1 MSGILVVERSTTLK
15 HLLQRTMQAA
25 QVGSWAELDSYAD
38 TLDHLQRARDLGQ
51 PYAMVILGAPARMT
65 RDFDDLLI
73 YLRNPRE
80 LKVPLLV
87 LAHERTAD
95 LAAFLT
101 ARPDTQF
108 LLWSAFSR
116 IPAVIRQAVGAPAP
130 APASA
135 SPEPNRIDRAK
146 AEIALSEAGGAPR
159 RPAAAASPPAAS
171 ANVSAPTTTKAPA
184 AAAAPA
190 KAPEP
195 AAAAPVQAEDSP
207 FKEPNGIH
215 VLFVDDSASVR
226 LAYKHLLERNGY
238 GCDVAA
244 SIGEGLS
251 KAQAQHFDLFVLDY
265 FLPDGN
271 GDELCRR
278 LHAIS
283 KYRDTPVAIITS
295 TYRED
300 IIRKSLEAGAL
311 ECTFKN
317 EAKELFLARIRSLAS
332 QVLMHRQVLAE
343 KQRLGGILGSVGD
356 GVYGVDAQG
365 LLSFINPT
373 ALRLLGHD
381 DESALIGMKAHDAIH
396 HSDDQGGG
404 LREADSPLAQA
415 YRSGEQINRLETF
428 FFDRDRRVVPVE
440 CSVHP
445 LMFQGKRD
453 GAVVVFRDISERKT
467 ADRLKWELSHDNT
480 TGLFNAR
487 HFNQVLG
494 QELNRRREAGGYSAV
509 LYIDIDRFT
518 HIVDIAGSE
527 AADQILV
534 DYGQMIGKRLR
545 DGDVLAR
552 LEADRLALLLT
563 NVQLDNLFTVAD
575 GFRELARQVF
585 YPLNRMRRHATA
597 SVGVAVVSRDTPSP
611 EYVIE
616 HARVACRSAKHR
628 GRDQTQIYV
637 GEHDVRVARELEAGW
652 ISRFKEA
659 IEENRFEFAAQPI
672 VPIADVIGSAE
683 GPEGNWRLGN
693 REHEV
698 LFELLIRMRE
708 RKGDFVSPAVFVPL
722 AERVGMMSKIDL
734 WGVRHVLGVLSSKNA
749 FAGNI
754 AFSINLSNQTLADT
768 EAMSTI
774 ADLIRSSGV
783 PPKSLVFEITETS
796 EMTSMHLVRKHMN
809 LLRGLGCRFALDDF
823 GTGFS
828 SFTHLRHLPVDFVKV
843 EGSFVE
849 GMADNDLD
857 HTMVSSIVNLAKS
870 MKLAVIGEHVDSA
883 ATLSSLRASGAEY
896 AQGHFLGAPKKLA
909 DLDFSAL

>member
-51 PYAMVILGAPARMT
+51 PYALVILGAPARMT
-65 RDFDDLLI
+65 RDFDDLLL

-80 LKVPLLV
+80 LKVPVLL

-95 LAAFLT
+95 LATFLT
-101 ARPDTQF
+101 ARPETQF
-108 LLWSAFSR
+108 LLWANFSK
-116 IPAVIRQAVGAPAP
+116 IPAVIRQAVGAAP
-130 APASA
+130 APAASA
-135 SPEPNRIDRAK
+135 PEPNRIDRAK
-146 AEIALSEAGGAPR
+146 AEIARSEQAAQER
-159 RPAAAASPPAAS
+159 RPATTA
-171 ANVSAPTTTKAPA
+171 APTTPTASTPAPGIVRK
-184 AAAAPA
+184 AAPTA
-190 KAPEP
+190 
-195 AAAAPVQAEDSP
+195 VQATAVEPTPASTPSDDTP
-207 FKEPNGIH
+207 HKEPNGIH

-244 SIGEGLS
+244 SIGEALT
-251 KAQAQHFDLFVLDY
+251 KAQAQQFDLFVLDY

-278 LHAIS
+278 LHAMS

-332 QVLMHRQVLAE
+332 QVLMHKQVLAE

-356 GVYGVDAQG
+356 GVYGVDAYG
-365 LLSFINPT
+365 MLSFINPT

-381 DESALIGMKAHDAIH
+381 EESALIGMRAHDAIH
-396 HSDDQGGG
+396 HSDDQGSTI
-404 LREADSPLAQA
+404 READSRLAQA

-428 FFDRDRRVVPVE
+428 FFDRDRRIVPVE

-467 ADRLKWELSHDNT
+467 ADRLKWELSHDNA

-487 HFNQVLG
+487 HFTQLLSLELG
-494 QELNRRREAGGYSAV
+494 KRREAGGYSAV

-534 DYGQMIGKRLR
+534 DYGQMISKRLR

-585 YPLNRMRRHATA
+585 YPLNRLRRHATA
-597 SVGVAVVSRDTPSP
+597 SVGVAVLSRDTPSP

-672 VPIADVIGSAE
+672 VPITDVLDAPDS
-683 GPEGNWRLGN
+683 PEGSWRLGS

-708 RKGDFVSPAVFVPL
+708 RKGEFVSPAVFVPL

-734 WGVRHVLGVLSSKNA
+734 WGVRHVLAVLLEKNA
-749 FAGNI
+749 FAGRV

-774 ADLIRSSGV
+774 ADLIKSTGV

-896 AQGHFLGAPKKLA
+896 AQGHYLGAPKKLA
-909 DLDFSAL
+909 DLDFSKF